1 MDIINNLQ
9 DAYLSFPNDSLVRFI
24 PYNVARSI
32 SYAVPEVNMGVTPM
46 EGFGYIDNTDYTQY
60 TQYLCVVPSLI
71 CLICLCIYF
80 YFN

>member
-1 MDIINNLQ
+1 MDIINNFQ
-9 DAYLSFPNDSLVRFI
+9 DAYLSFPNDSVVRFI

-32 SYAVPEVNMGVTPM
+32 SYGRPM

-60 TQYLCVVPSLI
+60 TQYLCLVPSLV